1 MDNDKDNDSFSDDGI
16 DELPPGTL
24 LELERNAYQ
33 ASQPQRPDSRNSS
46 IHIPPNARNPS
57 FASLARGAISRPASR
72 TLSHEPVL
80 QDPSR
85 LLRPPLSFGDE
96 DFEDLDAGVLD
107 DGYGPAPVE
116 LQNAMFQQDKVNDI
130 LRPGPQEV
138 GPRPD
143 HGAKNIANGNTAG
156 PAAQHAVSLGDTIV
170 MSGLEEMATDAVRQ
184 ENGADAPDSDVWAE
198 IEAMKEQI
206 EQLTRERERIAQE
219 LAAAKSMTEAKAG
232 EIAII
237 RANQAKLEKT
247 HSRQL
252 STLRTQMADEL
263 KKYQAEIEAATMD
276 SKLLTTENAFLKQ
289 DLKDETQKLN
299 DLRKARAKLEE
310 NAPLTPK
317 KTKVLPLRD
326 GFDDDE
332 IMLSPTKS
340 VGRKSKRGTPS
351 VSGGRKRKTIDDSPI
366 KAPTLELSQSFETN
380 LGDSSESAEL
390 MAVDPGPRKPNIED
404 RNVRFIRRILNHK
417 TYPNKGRDLEI
428 FTKLSFPSDPGRM
441 FSSFILEATTAKSSE
456 NYAVEY
462 AKAIVSLWSRA
473 LKETFY
479 DPIAMFMAIIKY
491 IINLDPSNIVPQL
504 IEDLLPV
511 LLKSGYVN
519 GVARFRNSP
528 VSHQNLGQVKQTPQ
542 SELHHQVNSTE
553 ALNILYIAA
562 SSCQY
567 DSDAQRK
574 FWKNIL
580 YDFILVMLNSNQPID
595 DIIITLNLLSYSI
608 LPTSFGPLL
617 STPAEQTANENYI
630 IDRVANLL
638 SEQLYVDEGEKPYT
652 PWKISTLRIEAMS
665 FLTTLAFFSPH
676 PSASNSHAG
685 RLLARH
691 PTALARVFRSIHDEL
706 DALYSNPPERELH
719 VALVNGLTRLAY
731 GIMRMFRDE
740 VNVGAKLRVV
750 PGATQKHLVALTR
763 LAFCEGLLLEAG
775 VEDDTVEMAHEM
787 LEEAVNP
794 QEAEALLE
802 AFRVKSL
809 E

>member
-1 MDNDKDNDSFSDDGI
+1 MDDDKYDDSFSDDGI

-24 LELERNAYQ
+24 LELERNAFQ
-33 ASQPQRPDSRNSS
+33 ASQQQRPDSRNASNNA
-46 IHIPPNARNPS
+46 PPKPRNPS
-57 FASLARGAISRPASR
+57 FASLARGSLSR
-72 TLSHEPVL
+72 TASHTSSRGPVL

-96 DFEDLDAGVLD
+96 DFQDLDAGVLD
-107 DGYGPAPVE
+107 DGCGPDPVE
-116 LQNAMFQQDKVNDI
+116 LQDRVFQQNISHGRLHPGGQEAGLCPDK
-130 LRPGPQEV
+130 
-138 GPRPD
+138 
-143 HGAKNIANGNTAG
+143 GARDMTNGNITR
-156 PAAQHAVSLGDTIV
+156 PAAQHAASLGNTII
-170 MSGLEEMATDAVRQ
+170 MSGMEDMTTDAAR
-184 ENGADAPDSDVWAE
+184 EEHGAAAPVSEVWAE

-219 LAAAKSMTEAKAG
+219 LAAAKSMTEVKAG

-237 RANQAKLEKT
+237 RANQAKVEKA

-263 KKYQAEIEAATMD
+263 KKYQAEIEAATME

-299 DLRKARAKLEE
+299 ELRKAKAKLEE
-310 NAPLTPK
+310 NPPLTPK
-317 KTKVLPLRD
+317 KSKILPLRD

-340 VGRKSKRGTPS
+340 AGRRSKRGTPS
-351 VSGGRKRKTIDDSPI
+351 VSGGRKRKAIDDSPI

-380 LGDSSESAEL
+380 LGDFSESAEP
-390 MAVDPGPRKPNIED
+390 MVIDSGPRKPNMED
-404 RNVRFIRRILNHK
+404 RNVRFMRRILNHK
-417 TYPNKGRDLEI
+417 TYPSKGRDLEI
-428 FTKLSFPSDPGRM
+428 FTKLAFPSEPGRM

-462 AKAIVSLWSRA
+462 AKAIISLWSRA
-473 LKETFY
+473 LKESFY
-479 DPIAMFMAIIKY
+479 DPVAMFMAIIKY

-504 IEDLLPV
+504 IDDLLPV

-528 VSHQNLGQVKQTPQ
+528 VSHQNLGQIKQTPQ

-553 ALNILYIAA
+553 ALNILYLAA
-562 SSCQY
+562 SSCQH
-567 DSDAQRK
+567 DFDAQRK
-574 FWKNIL
+574 FWQNIL

-638 SEQLYVDEGEKPYT
+638 SEQPYVDEGEKPYT
-652 PWKISTLRIEAMS
+652 PWQISTLRIEAMS
-665 FLTTLAFFSPH
+665 FLTTLAFSSPH
-676 PSASNSHAG
+676 PSPSKNHAG
-685 RLLARH
+685 RLLALH

-731 GIMRMFRDE
+731 GIMSTFRDE
-740 VNVGAKLRVV
+740 VNLPAKLRVV

-763 LAFCEGLLLEAG
+763 LAFCEGPLLEAG
-775 VEDDTVEMAHEM
+775 IEDDTVEMAHEM

>member
-1 MDNDKDNDSFSDDGI
+1 MDDDKYDDSFSDDGI

-33 ASQPQRPDSRNSS
+33 ATQATQQQQRPDSNV
-46 IHIPPNARNPS
+46 PPPKLRNPS
-57 FASLARGAISRPASR
+57 FVSLAQESISRTASR
-72 TLSHEPVL
+72 NSSRGLVL

-85 LLRPPLSFGDE
+85 LLRPPLSLEDE
-96 DFEDLDAGVLD
+96 DFQDLDAGVLD
-107 DGYGPAPVE
+107 DGFSPAPVE
-116 LQNAMFQQDKVNDI
+116 LQDTVFQQDKSHGR
-130 LRPGPQEV
+130 LRPGVQEV
-138 GPRPD
+138 GLRPGQ
-143 HGAKNIANGNTAG
+143 GARDIANGNTVR
-156 PAAQHAVSLGDTIV
+156 PAQHAPSLGDTIV
-170 MSGLEEMATDAVRQ
+170 MSGMEDMTTNAGRE
-184 ENGADAPDSDVWAE
+184 ENGAAAPDSEIWAE

-237 RANQAKLEKT
+237 RANQAKIEKA

-263 KKYQAEIEAATMD
+263 KKYQAEIEATTMD
-276 SKLLTTENAFLKQ
+276 SKLLNTENAFLKQ

-299 DLRKARAKLEE
+299 ELRKAKAKLGE
-310 NAPLTPK
+310 NPPLTPK

-340 VGRKSKRGTPS
+340 AGRRSKRGTPS
-351 VSGGRKRKTIDDSPI
+351 VAGGRKRKAMDDSPI
-366 KAPTLELSQSFETN
+366 KVPTLELSQSFETN
-380 LGDSSESAEL
+380 LGDSSETTEP
-390 MAVDPGPRKPNIED
+390 MANDFGSRKPKTED

-428 FTKLSFPSDPGRM
+428 FTKLSFPSEPGRM
-441 FSSFILEATTAKSSE
+441 FSSFILEATTAKPSD

-462 AKAIVSLWSRA
+462 AKAIISLWSRA
-473 LKETFY
+473 LKESFY
-479 DPIAMFMAIIKY
+479 DPIDMFMAIIKY

-504 IEDLLPV
+504 IDDLLPV
-511 LLKSGYVN
+511 LLNSGYVN

-528 VSHQNLGQVKQTPQ
+528 VSHLNLGQVKQTPQ

-553 ALNILYIAA
+553 ALNILYLAA
-562 SSCQY
+562 SSCQH
-567 DSDAQRK
+567 DSDALRK
-574 FWKNIL
+574 FWQNIL
-580 YDFILVMLNSNQPID
+580 FDFILVMLNSNQPID

-608 LPTSFGPLL
+608 FPTTFGPLL
-617 STPAEQTANENYI
+617 TTPAEQTGNENYI

-638 SEQLYVDEGEKPYT
+638 SEQPYVDEGEKPYT
-652 PWKISTLRIEAMS
+652 PWQISTLRIEAMS
-665 FLTTLAFFSPH
+665 FLTTLAFSSPH
-676 PSASNSHAG
+676 PSPSKNHAG
-685 RLLARH
+685 RLLALH

-731 GIMRMFRDE
+731 GIMRMFREE
-740 VNVGAKLRVV
+740 VNIAAKLRVV
-750 PGATQKHLVALTR
+750 PGAMQKHLVALTR
-763 LAFCEGLLLEAG
+763 LAFCEGPLLEAG
-775 VEDDTVEMAHEM
+775 IEDDTVEMAHEM
-787 LEEAVNP
+787 LEEAANP
-794 QEAEALLE
+794 QEAEALFE
-802 AFRVKSL
+802 AFRVKSS

>member
-1 MDNDKDNDSFSDDGI
+1 
-16 DELPPGTL
+16 
-24 LELERNAYQ
+24 
-33 ASQPQRPDSRNSS
+33 
-46 IHIPPNARNPS
+46 
-57 FASLARGAISRPASR
+57 
-72 TLSHEPVL
+72 
-80 QDPSR
+80 
-85 LLRPPLSFGDE
+85 
-96 DFEDLDAGVLD
+96 
-107 DGYGPAPVE
+107 
-116 LQNAMFQQDKVNDI
+116 
-130 LRPGPQEV
+130 
-138 GPRPD
+138 
-143 HGAKNIANGNTAG
+143 
-156 PAAQHAVSLGDTIV
+156 
-170 MSGLEEMATDAVRQ
+170 
-184 ENGADAPDSDVWAE
+184 
-198 IEAMKEQI
+198 
-206 EQLTRERERIAQE
+206 
-219 LAAAKSMTEAKAG
+219 MTEAKAG

-237 RANQAKLEKT
+237 RANQAKLEKA

-340 VGRKSKRGTPS
+340 VGRRSKRGTPS
-351 VSGGRKRKTIDDSPI
+351 VSGGRKRKTIDDSPV

-380 LGDSSESAEL
+380 LGDPSESAEL

-417 TYPNKGRDLEI
+417 TYPSKGRDLEI

-473 LKETFY
+473 LKESFY

-542 SELHHQVNSTE
+542 SELHHQVSSTE

-665 FLTTLAFFSPH
+665 FLTTLAFSSPH
-676 PSASNSHAG
+676 PSASNNHAG

>member
-33 ASQPQRPDSRNSS
+33 ASQPQRPDSRNRS

-57 FASLARGAISRPASR
+57 FTSLARGAISRPASR
-72 TLSHEPVL
+72 TLSHGPVL

-116 LQNAMFQQDKVNDI
+116 LQNAMFQQDKVNDR

-170 MSGLEEMATDAVRQ
+170 MSGVEEMATDAVRQ
-184 ENGADAPDSDVWAE
+184 ENGSDAPDSDVWVE

-237 RANQAKLEKT
+237 RANQAKLEKA

-289 DLKDETQKLN
+289 DLKDEMQKLN

-317 KTKVLPLRD
+317 KTKILPLRD

-340 VGRKSKRGTPS
+340 VGRRSKRGTPS
-351 VSGGRKRKTIDDSPI
+351 VSGGRKRKTIDDSPV

-390 MAVDPGPRKPNIED
+390 VAVDPAPRKPNIED

-417 TYPNKGRDLEI
+417 TYPSKGRDLEI

-441 FSSFILEATTAKSSE
+441 FSSFILEAATAKSSE

-473 LKETFY
+473 LKESFY

-528 VSHQNLGQVKQTPQ
+528 VSHQNL
-542 SELHHQVNSTE
+542 
-553 ALNILYIAA
+553 A
-562 SSCQY
+562 SS
-567 DSDAQRK
+567 
-574 FWKNIL
+574 
-580 YDFILVMLNSNQPID
+580 QP
-595 DIIITLNLLSYSI
+595 LR
-608 LPTSFGPLL
+608 
-617 STPAEQTANENYI
+617 TPPIHPRRTNANENYI

-652 PWKISTLRIEAMS
+652 HWKISTLRIEAMS
-665 FLTTLAFFSPH
+665 FLTTLAFSSPH
-676 PSASNSHAG
+676 PSASNNHAG